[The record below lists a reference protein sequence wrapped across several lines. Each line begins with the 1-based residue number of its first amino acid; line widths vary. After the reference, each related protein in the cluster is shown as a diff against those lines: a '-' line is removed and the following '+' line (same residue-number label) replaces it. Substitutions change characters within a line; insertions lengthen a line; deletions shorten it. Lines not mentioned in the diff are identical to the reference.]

1 MPAFTVIDH
10 TELGASASSYDVTSI
25 SASYDH
31 LYLEASVRS
40 DQAASYQDFC
50 HFQFNNDTT
59 ASNYSSTWLT
69 ASTVGSSAPISNRST
84 TYTWGGFINGPS
96 ALADTFSPVTMWIP
110 NYANTANFKQ
120 VLFQS
125 AGPNNSTTNDE
136 WHVGMAAS
144 LWQSTAAIDQ
154 FTWLPYGGSDNFV
167 QYSTFT
173 LYGVTGA

>member
-1 MPAFTVIDH
+1 MAAFTVIDH
-10 TELGASASSYDVTSI
+10 TELSGTASSYDVTSI

-40 DQAASYQDFC
+40 DQSGAYQDFC

-59 ASNYSSTWLT
+59 ASNYSSTWLI
-69 ASTVGSSAPISNRST
+69 ASTSTPTSSRAT

-125 AGPNNSTTNDE
+125 AGPNNSTTNDQ
-136 WHVGMAAS
+136 WHVGMSAS

-154 FTWLPYGGSDNFV
+154 FTWQPYGSDNFV